1 MVQFLPISMQ
11 VEDYTD
17 NDDHGNFHAND
28 NTTMTHTII
37 KDRQNATLLT
47 FQPYEP
53 KRDQL
58 STAV

>member
-1 MVQFLPISMQ
+1 MQ

-17 NDDHGNFHAND
+17 NDDHDNFHAND

-47 FQPYEP
+47 FQLYEP